1 MKKIKPEGH
10 FEGKNKIIF
19 DEDMNKMTYE
29 QFRVKNLLQNN
40 EKNVKVQRNFEFEI
54 QNRLEVNR

>member
-1 MKKIKPEGH
+1 
-10 FEGKNKIIF
+10 
-19 DEDMNKMTYE
+19 MTYD